1 MGCRFTFSPTKSEEK
16 ILHYEK
22 FIKRTRI
29 SYMNNSPLSCV
40 DNENNPQA
48 WNSFII
54 ERLKKLDH
62 KGLWQS
68 YTSEL
73 IKLVVDKPL
82 EQYMRP
88 INTKSWLSLVGI
100 IRKFSKKIKKSIKF
114 VKYVK

>member
-1 MGCRFTFSPTKSEEK
+1 
-16 ILHYEK
+16 
-22 FIKRTRI
+22 
-29 SYMNNSPLSCV
+29 MNNSPLSAT

-68 YTSEL
+68 YINDL
-73 IKLVVDKPL
+73 IKLVLDKPL

-100 IRKFSKKIKKSIKF
+100 ISRFSKQKSKF
-114 VKYVK
+114 VKKN